1 MASKST
7 KTLIESIEPII
18 VKQELQEPFY
28 FSQWEYQSRT
38 ICLVKITT
46 NSGLIGW
53 GEGYGP
59 FGVVKA
65 AIEFFKP

>member
-1 MASKST
+1 MEQQTISK
-7 KTLIESIEPII
+7 IEPII
-18 VKQELQEPFY
+18 VQQTLSESFY

-46 NSGLIGW
+46 KGGIIGW

-59 FGVVKA
+59 YGLVKS
-65 AIEFFKP
+65 AIDFFTPL